1 MVWENKK
8 IPIEKQI
15 EILYNR
21 SDEKVF
27 EEEGSPMSV
36 KLNDNYVKQF
46 ITDEEIGEYRDRV
59 IDADRKLRTGT
70 GEGSD
75 FLGWMTASC
84 NYDRDEYD
92 RIKKA
97 AEKIRSSCDVF
108 IVIGIGGSYLGAR
121 AVIEF
126 LKSPRYNQIKAGS
139 PEI

>member
-1 MVWENKK
+1 
-8 IPIEKQI
+8 
-15 EILYNR
+15 
-21 SDEKVF
+21 
-27 EEEGSPMSV
+27 MSV

-126 LKSPRYNQIKAGS
+126 LKSPRYNQIKDGS
-139 PEI
+139 PEIYFSGCDLSASAMNVLL